1 MTKIIAAREAN
12 EGVSLRKLTVTVNGE
27 ETVFENGASE
37 TELAEVSFNSG
48 DSVTIKA
55 EDIAAD
61 DTVSISHTLQFIVDS
76 ELSEIIIPE

>member
-12 EGVSLRKLTVTVNGE
+12 EGVSLRKLTVIINGE
-27 ETVFENGASE
+27 ETVFEKGASE
-37 TELAEVSFNSG
+37 TELAEVSLNNG
-48 DSVTIKA
+48 DSVTIKS
-55 EDIAAD
+55 EDIAGD